1 MDIINKRRSVRSFLP
16 NPIEEEKIELLLRAA
31 MQAPS
36 ARNQQACKYLVV
48 KKRNIL
54 DKISDLLPNAKMVRE
69 APLVIVVLIDQSV
82 ATTPHM
88 MPQDASSA
96 TTNILLEATSL
107 EIGSCWCGIYPNNE
121 RMENLS
127 KCLDIPKDYQV
138 FSLIALGYPK
148 DKDALRFIDRFD
160 RNKILSERR

>member
-16 NPIEEEKIELLLRAA
+16 DSIAEDKIELLLRAA

-48 KKRNIL
+48 KERVNL
-54 DKISDLLPNAKMVRE
+54 DKIGKLLPNAKMVRE
-69 APLVIVVLIDQSV
+69 APLAIVVLIDQSL

-96 TTNILLEATSL
+96 TTNILLEATYL
-107 EIGSCWCGIYPNNE
+107 GIGSCWCGIYPNTE

-127 KCLDIPKDYQV
+127 RCLDIPKEYQV

-148 DKDALRFIDRFD
+148 EKDALRFIDRFD
-160 RNKILSERR
+160 KNKILNERR